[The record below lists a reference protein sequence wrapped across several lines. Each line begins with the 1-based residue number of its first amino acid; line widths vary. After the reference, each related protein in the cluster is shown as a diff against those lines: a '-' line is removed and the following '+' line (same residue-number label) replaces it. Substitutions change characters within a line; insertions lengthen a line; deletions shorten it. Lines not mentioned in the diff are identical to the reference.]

1 MGFLRFQ
8 QIVIEAGGQRREMP
22 AALLTQVDA
31 SYGLGASGDAS
42 VTIHNPAPQTVGA
55 LREDGAIVDVIAG
68 YVADGPPPGFIL
80 SGRVV
85 AGSVRERWPRP
96 DHIVSCM
103 VRPADVRDAG
113 VVTPRAWSSTTGE
126 EVWRYV
132 IDSAGMRQG
141 TQPPGR
147 GADYARGFSVQ
158 GDPVKALRVLA
169 RDAGWS
175 WSLTH
180 GVVDVWDGDSSR
192 QVPDV
197 APSTGLIDSA
207 EQIDGGRLRWTCQL
221 RPDIVPGV
229 KVVVVSAVVGR
240 CVVAVD
246 RVDVSTDNRDG
257 SFTTTAEGKLL

>member
-1 MGFLRFQ
+1 MGFLRYQ
-8 QIVIEAGGQRREMP
+8 QVVIEAAGLRRELAP
-22 AALLTQVDA
+22 ALLSRVQA

-42 VTIHNPAPQTVGA
+42 VAVHNPAPQTVGL
-55 LREDGAIVDVIAG
+55 LREEGAIVEVTAG
-68 YVADGPPPGFIL
+68 YIEDGPPPGVIL
-80 SGRVV
+80 AGRVV
-85 AGSVRERWPRP
+85 VGTVRERWPRP
-96 DHIVSCM
+96 DHVVSCM
-103 VRPADVRDAG
+103 VRPADVRERG
-113 VVTPRAWSSTTGE
+113 VVTPRAWSSTTGR
-126 EVWRYV
+126 EVWRHV

-158 GDPVKALRVLA
+158 GDPVKALRTLA

-180 GVVDVWDGDSSR
+180 GVVDVWAGDTLR

-197 APSTGLIDSA
+197 TPSTGLIDSA
-207 EQIDGGRLRWTCQL
+207 ETVDGGRLRWTCQL

-229 KVVVVSAVVGR
+229 RVVVQSRVVGR

-246 RVDVSTDNRDG
+246 RVDVDTDNRDG
-257 SFTTTAEGKLL
+257 PFTTTAEGRIL